1 MNKLIIGSIVTAIG
15 LVGCSN
21 NNVNKSE
28 SSNGSTANQT
38 EIVSS
43 APVTANSPT
52 QAEMVQNG
60 IDKVKQQAPDLASA
74 IQLFKND
81 IAVTNNEMPKALGE
95 LAAWHTAVGITWK
108 DINAIPETTYGK
120 VMKDPITEGGKRLCV
135 SGTVIEINADHS
147 VQPPMYHA
155 GIMSDSFKATRVL
168 AVGSTGEIEADKH
181 ARFCG
186 IVTGAV
192 SYDNAGGGT
201 TNAPY
206 LIGMFDLPENK
217 K

>member
-74 IQLFKND
+74 IQLFKNAID
-81 IAVTNNEMPKALGE
+81 AKPLKMQFQAVFYFM
-95 LAAWHTAVGITWK
+95 I
-108 DINAIPETTYGK
+108 
-120 VMKDPITEGGKRLCV
+120 
-135 SGTVIEINADHS
+135 
-147 VQPPMYHA
+147 
-155 GIMSDSFKATRVL
+155 F
-168 AVGSTGEIEADKH
+168 
-181 ARFCG
+181 
-186 IVTGAV
+186 
-192 SYDNAGGGT
+192 
-201 TNAPY
+201 
-206 LIGMFDLPENK
+206 
-217 K
+217 